1 MPTAA
6 GPSTGRC
13 FRLVLLLRKTAI
25 LTYTSPQNALCGRI
39 LMEKISI
46 EAEPAVVPGAT
57 SRLSAVW
64 TPRKLSTSASASLD
78 VMRGVAACA
87 VMFGHLRT
95 LFFVNFSQVEGK
107 TRSLEALYFLTG
119 FGHQAVMVF
128 FVLSGFLISSTVLR
142 SLVSRDWSWR
152 DYAINR
158 ATRLYVVLVPGLLL
172 GFFWDRLGSGL
183 FASQGIYA
191 HPLEDLGTSVPL
203 QNLNLPTFLGNLL
216 FLQTIFCRT
225 FGSNGPLWSLSNE
238 FWYYV
243 LFPVGLGAALAW
255 IGRRFRG
262 AVFLTCLAAAVCF
275 LEDLAGLLGF
285 LIWLSGVAVVLLHSS
300 VRINSRR
307 ISFVILLCVCL
318 LLGGAFFASR
328 SVWEASLRGDLAVGL
343 AFALFLFGVLL
354 YAGGESSP
362 HYAAVAHHLAGF
374 SYSLYVLHFPLLLFL
389 RCWLVPAERW
399 QPTVS
404 HLFEAGA
411 VGTGCLVYAWLISLF
426 TEKKT
431 DVTRRR
437 VKRLFA

>member
-1 MPTAA
+1 
-6 GPSTGRC
+6 
-13 FRLVLLLRKTAI
+13 
-25 LTYTSPQNALCGRI
+25 
-39 LMEKISI
+39 MEKISI
-46 EAEPAVVPGAT
+46 EAEPAIVPGVP
-57 SRLSAVW
+57 SRLSAAW
-64 TPRKLSTSASASLD
+64 MPRTLSTAASASLD
-78 VMRGVAACA
+78 VMRTVAACA

-95 LFFVNFSQVEGK
+95 LFFVDFPHVERQG
-107 TRSLEALYFLTG
+107 RPLQALYFLTG

-142 SLVSRDWSWR
+142 SLVSGNWSWR

-172 GFFWDRLGSGL
+172 GFFWDRLGSWI

-191 HPLEDLGTSVPL
+191 HPLKDLGTPVPL
-203 QNLNLPTFLGNLL
+203 QNLNLPTFLGNLF
-216 FLQTIFCRT
+216 FLQTIFCQT
-225 FGSNGPLWSLSNE
+225 FGSNAPLWSLSNE

-243 LFPVGLGAALAW
+243 LFPVGLCAALAW
-255 IGRRFRG
+255 ARRRFRG
-262 AVFLTCLAAAVCF
+262 AVFLTCLAAVVCF
-275 LEDLAGLLGF
+275 LEGLAGLLGF
-285 LIWLSGVAVVLLHSS
+285 LIWLSGVSLVFLHSR
-300 VRINSRR
+300 VRINAGR
-307 ISFVILLCVCL
+307 ISFAILLCACL
-318 LLGGAFFASR
+318 LLGGTLFASR
-328 SVWEASLRGDLAVGL
+328 SVWEASLGSDLAVGL

-404 HLFEAGA
+404 HLFDAGA